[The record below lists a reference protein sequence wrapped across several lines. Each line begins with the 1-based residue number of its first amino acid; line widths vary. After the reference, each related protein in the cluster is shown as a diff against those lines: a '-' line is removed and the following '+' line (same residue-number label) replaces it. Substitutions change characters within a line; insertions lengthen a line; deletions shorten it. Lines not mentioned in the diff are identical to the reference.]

1 MLVLTRRTD
10 ETIMIGDPKKPEE
23 CIEVTVSGVKGDQ
36 VRIGVQAPRAV
47 TVDRLEV
54 WVQKRAER
62 LAVAAP
68 GTRV

>member
-1 MLVLTRRTD
+1 MTLLSLLILVV
-10 ETIMIGDPKKPEE
+10 DPKKPKK

>member
-10 ETIMIGDPKKPEE
+10 ETIMIGDPRKPEE

-47 TVDRLEV
+47 DRLEV
-54 WVQKRAER
+54 WEQKRAER
-62 LAVAAP
+62 Q
-68 GTRV
+68 GGGQ

>member
-47 TVDRLEV
+47 DRLEV
-54 WVQKRAER
+54 WEQKRAER
-62 LAVAAP
+62 Q
-68 GTRV
+68 GGGQ